1 MSDSDSEALS
11 PPANLPGDAEIESK
25 IHEVAR
31 AATKSEEEGVTTNI
45 VRSRVEE
52 QLGLDAGF
60 LKENVQWKAKSRDL
74 ISAAFEEP
82 ASPEQPKKKRAP
94 KAQAGTKRKSDE
106 AQGAK
111 KRQKKSP
118 SPIVESD
125 NSEDE
130 NGAGSAAEESDGF
143 EAYGLVEKPKAR
155 SKSADECVLSDP
167 PSEEDAAATKQ
178 NGKPATTTAAAED
191 DESDLSSVIDDP
203 PPKKKRQK
211 KKSSP
216 PAPKT
221 KTQKP
226 TASKPDKPKPAEK
239 SKPELSPDEEEIK
252 RLQSWLLKCGVR
264 KLWHR
269 ELAPYDS
276 PKEKIKHLKKMLDDV
291 GMTGRYSA
299 EKARQIKE
307 VRELKAELEAAREFN
322 EQWGQEEEEEAEQQ
336 DTVKR
341 TRGLRPKGLVDLG
354 SDGDDS
360 D

>member
-1 MSDSDSEALS
+1 MSDSDSEPLS
-11 PPANLPGDAEIESK
+11 PPANLPSDAAIERK
-25 IHEVAR
+25 IHEIAR

-60 LKENVQWKAKSRDL
+60 LKDNAQWKTKSRDL

-82 ASPEQPKKKRAP
+82 ASPEQPKTKKSAP
-94 KAQAGTKRKSDE
+94 KAKAGTKRKSDE
-106 AQGAK
+106 AQSGK
-111 KRQKKSP
+111 KRRKKSP
-118 SPIVESD
+118 TPVVESD
-125 NSEDE
+125 DNEE
-130 NGAGSAAEESDGF
+130 EVKEVIEAESAAEKSDGS
-143 EAYGLVEKPKAR
+143 EANGLIEKPKAR
-155 SKSADECVLSDP
+155 SKSADESVLSDP

-178 NGKPATTTAAAED
+178 NGKPATTTTAAED

-211 KKSSP
+211 KKSP
-216 PAPKT
+216 PAPKA
-221 KTQKP
+221 KTQKS
-226 TASKPDKPKPAEK
+226 TAKPADKSKPD
-239 SKPELSPDEEEIK
+239 LSSDEEEIK
-252 RLQSWLLKCGVR
+252 RLQSWLLKCGIR

-276 PKEKIKHLKKMLDDV
+276 SKEKIKHLKKMLDDV

-307 VRELKAELEAAREFN
+307 ARELKAELEAAREFN
-322 EQWGQEEEEEAEQQ
+322 EQWGQEEEEAEAEQQ
-336 DTVKR
+336 DVVKR

-354 SDGDDS
+354 SDGDES
-360 D
+360 G